1 MGEPLD
7 TGSLSSASGHVQ
19 YKQNNA
25 VSCFKALFPSLTPHS
40 GLYIIK

>member
-25 VSCFKALFPSLTPHS
+25 VSCFKALFPSLPHC